1 MDFHP
6 FLGSFVTLL
15 AVFDLSAREV
25 TSGPPATELKLE
37 VPHPVFPD
45 EVTADGRLSLPVRS
59 MIQRCVD
66 AFNVL
71 PTVAFQKIDMSSS
84 AWDSTSS
91 SVLYALLRRTL
102 AWWIEECARSVAMKL
117 LRSEMLLSVFN
128 L

>member
-1 MDFHP
+1 LDFHP

-25 TSGPPATELKLE
+25 TSGPPATELKPE

-71 PTVAFQKIDMSSS
+71 PTVAFQKIDVFVCLGFDFQLCSICSSPS
-84 AWDSTSS
+84 NSRVVD
-91 SVLYALLRRTL
+91 
-102 AWWIEECARSVAMKL
+102 
-117 LRSEMLLSVFN
+117 
-128 L
+128 